1 MSIFLIASYESR
13 LRLTPPSAIA
23 SCASVSSIPIS
34 FSAWCI
40 ISLVIRGAGVGD
52 GLGVGVGVVVGVWA
66 RASSGSVEAVKPA
79 APSAGST
86 LRNFRL
92 LVLVFF
98 IIFMS
103 LWLGLRQ

>member
-13 LRLTPPSAIA
+13 LRLTPPRAIA

-40 ISLVIRGAGVGD
+40 ISLVMRGVGVGD
-52 GLGVGVGVVVGVWA
+52 GLGEGVGDGVCA
-66 RASSGSVEAVKPA
+66 RASIGNFDAVKPA

-92 LVLVFF
+92 LFEVLFFF
-98 IIFMS
+98 IV
-103 LWLGLRQ
+103 LK